1 MYICRKNCRWPK
13 VDSWIKPNDST
24 FKISGKKIHVK
35 GSPEEE
41 NSSKIPQTQQRE
53 TIFVPNRLPSNSLG
67 TMISAETKGT
77 SSINLV
83 VGTGCF
89 KKEKQVKST
98 RKKDK
103 ICSMDTATELTDS
116 TSEITDLVT
125 AWLVQLTSQIY
136 VSSVFS
142 TACIMHFS
150 ITCTQGVRCK

>member
-1 MYICRKNCRWPK
+1 
-13 VDSWIKPNDST
+13 
-24 FKISGKKIHVK
+24 
-35 GSPEEE
+35 
-41 NSSKIPQTQQRE
+41 
-53 TIFVPNRLPSNSLG
+53 
-67 TMISAETKGT
+67 MISAETKGT

-98 RKKDK
+98 RKEDK

-136 VSSVFS
+136 VPSVFS
-142 TACIMHFS
+142 TGIMHFS